1 MWRVLALWVHAV
13 GAHNR
18 RDGLPVFLDELIER
32 ERTPAHVRARLV
44 RRPMQTPSY
53 SRVLP
58 ASDVVA
64 VPVRDG
70 IAFGTESGIGIGIEI
85 DTESGISHFWARD
98 AFSNE

>member
-1 MWRVLALWVHAV
+1 VRRVFALWVHAV

-18 RDGLPVFLDELIER
+18 RDGLPVFLDERSSVSALQ
-32 ERTPAHVRARLV
+32 RTSAPAGSSSDADSELLMRS
-44 RRPMQTPSY
+44 P
-53 SRVLP
+53 RVH
-58 ASDVVA
+58 VVA